1 MSSGYPGV
9 RLRGSVAAVLRRR
22 ERPVPET
29 GAEDKPLILRERR
42 GQVEVLTLNRP
53 EARNAVN
60 GEVAKQMTAALD
72 DLDKDEDL
80 RVIVLTGAGDKAFCA
95 GMDLKAFGAGGGGS
109 IGGGTGGFAGFA
121 RRDIPVP
128 VIAAVNGPALAG
140 GFELVLAC
148 DLVVAADHAIFG
160 IPEVKRGL
168 LAAGGGLVRLPRRL
182 PMAMAMELALTGDSI
197 SAERAHE
204 LGLVNAV
211 VPAERVMDEA
221 LALASRIIENA
232 PLSVRYS
239 RQLVLQVGDVTEE
252 EAWRLSDEAT
262 AKVFGSA
269 DAMEGPLAFAQKR
282 APNWTGS

>member
-1 MSSGYPGV
+1 MTDAGADSK
-9 RLRGSVAAVLRRR
+9 
-22 ERPVPET
+22 PVVV
-29 GAEDKPLILRERR
+29 LRERR

-72 DLDKDEDL
+72 DLEKDEDL

-95 GMDLKAFGAGGGGS
+95 GMDLKAFGSGSGGS

-121 RRDIPVP
+121 RRAIPVP

-148 DLVVAADHAIFG
+148 DLVVAAEHAVFG

-168 LAAGGGLVRLPRRL
+168 LAAGGGLVRLPKRL
-182 PMAMAMELALTGDSI
+182 PLATALELALTGDSI
-197 SAERAHE
+197 SATRAYE
-204 LGLVNAV
+204 LGLVNLV
-211 VPAERVMDEA
+211 VPADRVLDEA
-221 LALASRIIENA
+221 LALAGRIIENA

-239 RQLVLQVGDVTEE
+239 RQVTLQAAEVSEE
-252 EAWRLSDEAT
+252 EAWKLSDDAT
-262 AKVFGSA
+262 QVVFASA
-269 DAMEGPLAFAQKR
+269 DAREGPLAFAEKR
-282 APNWTGS
+282 APNWQGR